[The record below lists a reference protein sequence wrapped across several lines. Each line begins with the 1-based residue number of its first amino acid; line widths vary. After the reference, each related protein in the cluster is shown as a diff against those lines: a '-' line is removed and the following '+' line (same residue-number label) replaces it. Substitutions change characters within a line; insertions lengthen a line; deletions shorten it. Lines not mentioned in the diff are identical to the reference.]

1 MDLSEKG
8 VFKMTLEE
16 ALRFIDPETD
26 MDALAEVEYY
36 NGFKGKE
43 AAAKTLREASQM
55 VVDFVRRVS
64 WHDAKTPPPVH
75 DESWENAGEKHCC
88 IMSELVWV
96 CCESRNTMKGW
107 IENGKWYIEDG
118 RPAADTPYGAVKFW
132 APLLEP
138 PEVAKLKSSLLSMR
152 FRRGM
157 ENVSSEEIFGAKR
170 YANTMHYAPKLT
182 ETRLRLNTGS
192 RSACCSTAGSKSRT
206 KSANPAAGRARRLT
220 KSESSSFEHP
230 ARMVQPYLFGL

>member
-1 MDLSEKG
+1 MANYKNLFMRHMDRNDIKYTDVKENVVKVSYTGDNLQTIPIY
-8 VFKMTLEE
+8 VFFDKDG
-16 ALRFIDPETD
+16 DPLVSFKCWNI
-26 MDALAEVEYY
+26 A
-36 NGFKGKE
+36 NFKGKE

-55 VVDFVRRVS
+55 VVDFIRRVS

-118 RPAADTPYGAVKFW
+118 RQAADTPYGAVKFW

-138 PEVAKLKSSLLSMR
+138 PEVVK
-152 FRRGM
+152 
-157 ENVSSEEIFGAKR
+157 
-170 YANTMHYAPKLT
+170 
-182 ETRLRLNTGS
+182 
-192 RSACCSTAGSKSRT
+192 
-206 KSANPAAGRARRLT
+206 
-220 KSESSSFEHP
+220 
-230 ARMVQPYLFGL
+230 